1 MAEIVLTVDASQAK
15 QALNSVNQAI
25 TQAKINGA
33 TIKLDGKDVT
43 SQLGK
48 MKDAAKKAGEAVGK
62 TTTEQAKN
70 ASKSLK
76 GLTSMF
82 KQALGQIRGFLNGT
96 LSWWTALIVAVELA
110 TKTMKYF
117 WDNLTQ
123 STQKMTTRGQ
133 NAIKVAQLNKKKVQQ
148 ETNASKALISKLE
161 ELNKQQNLTASE
173 QKLADSIVAKLNKQY
188 KDLGITLD
196 QTTGKYQGLYQAQ
209 IKIDEKN
216 KNVQV
221 DAIKKQIT
229 AQRDVINAA
238 LKNAGLQINIGQMIN
253 GKELFTIAEHIG
265 KTLGAQNADILARKW
280 NTGDIVKQLE
290 VIDQLLNGLSS
301 GDQFMQNGTAVRDAM
316 QTLVDYK
323 DQLKNLLSV
332 DTQIIDANT
341 RLANSFKK
349 FEDAIKQSEQNVKD
363 YEKQL
368 QKLVDQNN
376 YDQASLPEKIGL
388 KQSQIDRVDKEIE
401 DNIKRL
407 DQLKKQL
414 AETQVYD
421 DTGEAFNQQQ
431 RRYNELKDKT
441 SKLEED
447 YNSKRL
453 AYEEQRNKKL
463 AKLQREREK
472 LAAGNQTL
480 PGATLGPTVNGNK
493 NEIAKI
499 DKQIADIDK
508 NDQYKELNK
517 AYKELTKSQQKL
529 SSQEAKYQA
538 ERQNQLK
545 LSQQIAQLEEDIAK
559 GRLTREQAS
568 IEAEKLREQYRQE
581 QLEAERKLKEQEDK
595 RNQDYSDFVNGLM
608 KKQVDGLNQ
617 IIDKKK
623 ESLLL
628 ELQLNAEKI
637 RGRKLTEEELE
648 ALKSY
653 VDVMSMQDQLK
664 AGQKLDL
671 QTNGVITNDLARKG
685 GWASSV
691 VVDRAQ
697 DINKD
702 ILNVEKTQ
710 VDLMNKLNETMNRS
724 NELLKQ
730 FSVIQ

>member
-15 QALNSVNQAI
+15 QALNAVNQAI
-25 TQAKINGA
+25 TQARINGA
-33 TIKLDGKDVT
+33 SISLDGKNVT
-43 SQLGK
+43 DQLNKIGET
-48 MKDAAKKAGEAVGK
+48 AKKTGQTIGK

-70 ASKSLK
+70 ATKSMK
-76 GLTSMF
+76 GVTNQF
-82 KQALGQIRGFLNGT
+82 GKGLGQIRGFLSGAV
-96 LSWWTALIVAVELA
+96 SWWTALIIAVELA
-110 TKTMKYF
+110 TKTLKYF

-123 STQKMTTRGQ
+123 STQKMMTRGQ

-148 ETNASKALISKLE
+148 ETSASQALISKLQ
-161 ELNKQQNLTASE
+161 ELNKQQSISASE

-209 IKIDEKN
+209 IKIDQKN

-253 GKELFTIAEHIG
+253 GDELFSIAEKIG
-265 KTLGAQNADILARKW
+265 KTLGAENRDILARKW

-301 GDQFMQNGTAVRDAM
+301 GDKFMQNGTAVRDAM

-341 RLANSFKK
+341 RLANSFKPI
-349 FEDAIKQSEQNVKD
+349 EDAIKKSEENVKD

-368 QKLVDQNN
+368 QKLVDENN

-388 KQSQIDRVDKEIE
+388 KQSQIDRVDQEIE

-431 RRYNELKDKT
+431 RRYNNLKDKT
-441 SKLEED
+441 SKLEEE
-447 YNSKRL
+447 YNSKKI

-463 AKLQREREK
+463 AKLQRERER

-480 PGATLGPTVNGNK
+480 PQATLGPTVNGNK
-493 NEIAKI
+493 NELAKI
-499 DKQIADIDK
+499 DQQIADIDK

-529 SSQEAKYQA
+529 TAQEAKYQA

-617 IIDKKK
+617 IIGKKK
-623 ESLLL
+623 QSLLL

-637 RGRKLTEEELE
+637 RGRKLTEEQLD

-653 VDVMSMQDQLK
+653 VDVMSMQDQFK
-664 AGQKLDL
+664 ANQKLNFE
-671 QTNGVITNDLARKG
+671 TNGVISNDLARKG

-691 VVDRAQ
+691 VFDRAQ
-697 DINKD
+697 DINKE
-702 ILNVEKTQ
+702 ILNTQRTQ
-710 VDLMNKLNETMNRS
+710 VEVLSQLKETMDKS